1 MLTGTSRTTRP
12 RIRRALRVAT
22 TLVAVDAYAQAVLA
36 GRFLSGDV
44 GMLLVHR
51 YNGAEGLAALTVALV
66 VTAVIAWRTGQV
78 SGHIVALSVVLTGM
92 VLVQVAMGF
101 NRVLGVH
108 IPLGVGIIALATVLA
123 VWAWRR

>member
-1 MLTGTSRTTRP
+1 MVIGTSRTAKPWVRWGL
-12 RIRRALRVAT
+12 RAAT
-22 TLVAVDAYAQAVLA
+22 TLVALDAYAQAVLA

-44 GMLLVHR
+44 GMLLGHR
-51 YNGAEGLAALTVALV
+51 YNGAEGVASLSV
-66 VTAVIAWRTGQV
+66 VLIVMAVIAWRAGQV
-78 SGHIVALSVVLTGM
+78 SGHLVALSVTLTG
-92 VLVQVAMGF
+92 LVALQVAMGF

>member
-1 MLTGTSRTTRP
+1 MVIGTSRTAKPWVRWGL
-12 RIRRALRVAT
+12 RAAT
-22 TLVAVDAYAQAVLA
+22 TLVALDAYAQAVLA

-44 GMLLVHR
+44 GMLLGHR
-51 YNGAEGLAALTVALV
+51 YNGTDGVVALSV
-66 VTAVIAWRTGQV
+66 VLIVMTVIAWRSGQV
-78 SGHIVALSVVLTGM
+78 SGHLVALSVVLTGLV
-92 VLVQVAMGF
+92 VLQVAMGF